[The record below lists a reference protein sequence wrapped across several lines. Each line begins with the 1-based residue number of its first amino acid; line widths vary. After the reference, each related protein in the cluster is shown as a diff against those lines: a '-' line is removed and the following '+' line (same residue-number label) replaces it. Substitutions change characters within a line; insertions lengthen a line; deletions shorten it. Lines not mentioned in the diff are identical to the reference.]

1 MDSGRDLI
9 QPFSEFIDKKRISSE
24 AVSGILEEVFR
35 TAICRKYGEGE
46 KFDVIV
52 NIENGD
58 LEIWRTQ
65 EIVEDE
71 VLAEAEDPEDLAG
84 KISLSEAR
92 KVEKDF
98 EVGEELATEIDFNS
112 FGRRV
117 VGTVKQVLKEKV
129 KNIEKE
135 ILFQKYKDK
144 AGGMITCEVYQT
156 LSREVLLMDSEGY
169 ELVLPRG
176 EQIPKDRFRRGES
189 VRAIV
194 KEIEVEVLNPRVV
207 LSRTSPL
214 LLQRL
219 FEAEVPEVFEGTI
232 VIKKVVRDPGERSK
246 VAVESHDDRIDP
258 VGACVGIKGSRIH
271 GIVRELCNEN
281 IDVINYTTNRDLFV
295 SRCLSPAKVLSVSF
309 DDERGR
315 VLACLKPDQISL
327 AIGRRGQNI
336 KLASALVDMDIEVFR
351 ELKEGE
357 EDVELMEFSDEIE
370 DWVIQEFLKVGLDT
384 AKSVLA
390 LSKEEIAKRT
400 DLEEE
405 TVGDVINTLKQEFE
419 A

>member
-1 MDSGRDLI
+1 MDSGSDLI
-9 QPFSEFIDKKRISSE
+9 QPFSEFIDKKRISGE

-35 TAICRKYGEGE
+35 SAICKKYGEGE

-65 EIVEDE
+65 EIVEDA
-71 VLAEAEDPEDLAG
+71 VLAKAESPEDLAG

-156 LSREVLLMDSEGY
+156 LSREILLMDSEGY

-194 KEIEVEVLNPRVV
+194 KEVEVEVLNPRVV

-281 IDVINYTTNRDLFV
+281 IDVVNYTTNRDLFV
-295 SRCLSPAKVLSVSF
+295 SRCLSPAKVLSISF

-315 VLACLKPDQISL
+315 ILACLKPDQISL

-357 EDVELMEFSDEIE
+357 EDVELMEFSDEVE

-405 TVGDVINTLKQEFE
+405 TVEDVINILKQEFE